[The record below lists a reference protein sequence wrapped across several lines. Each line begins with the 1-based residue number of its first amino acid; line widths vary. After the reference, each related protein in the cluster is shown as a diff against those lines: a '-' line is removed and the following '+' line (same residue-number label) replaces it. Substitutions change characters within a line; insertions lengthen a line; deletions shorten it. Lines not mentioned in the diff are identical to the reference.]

1 MEGLQKTT
9 QENKIEKIKILK
21 ENLKEIFDISKYSTF
36 GHGTGKIQAENILK
50 NGLESADNELCGT
63 ACVLD
68 NTDESLNKILNWPH
82 RNYKHI
88 VVIMVPN
95 APTGMGGYSY
105 FDNVF
110 EKLPENRIS
119 DPGAGR
125 ECRKEYYIKPQF
137 IKGYINVN
145 SLNFVKNKLYNPEEK
160 VTIKKIPEIILG
172 RRNAL
177 RASGISEEEIDKL
190 MKPSQSVNNSE
201 SDTDWE

>member
-1 MEGLQKTT
+1 MEGSPKTNT
-9 QENKIEKIKILK
+9 ENEIEKSKSKIKILK
-21 ENLKEIFDISKYSTF
+21 ENLREIFDISKYSTF

-50 NGLESADNELCGT
+50 NGLESANNAFDET
-63 ACVLD
+63 ARAID

-105 FDNVF
+105 FDDVF

-125 ECRKEYYIKPQF
+125 EFKKEYYIQPQF
-137 IKGYINVN
+137 IKGYIDVDSLSFIKNNLYDPEAKVN
-145 SLNFVKNKLYNPEEK
+145 IKEIPYYGPRHRLTGEPVAEMTEDERKL
-160 VTIKKIPEIILG
+160 L
-172 RRNAL
+172 
-177 RASGISEEEIDKL
+177 
-190 MKPSQSVNNSE
+190 SQSNDV
-201 SDTDWE
+201 DWD